1 MTAPQDFEF
10 DAAYRGE
17 TVRLGL
23 GVRPPWSLGGGPPWC
38 TPLGQIQRY
47 RGLTA
52 ASHNP
57 NFPR

>member
-1 MTAPQDFEF
+1 MTAPQASNSMRRT
-10 DAAYRGE
+10 AARQS
-17 TVRLGL
+17 GL
-23 GVRPPWSLGGGPPWC
+23 GCGRARHGAWVEAHCGV